1 MIVHKLIKRGVNH
14 PNYCEDFILHEDI
27 DENYSI
33 YGVFDGCSS
42 GIDSHFASA
51 LIAKGIRNEVKNID
65 FNNKSIDRIMELL
78 IFNTSISLQKF
89 KKQFNISY
97 NELLSTIVLF
107 LYHRKK
113 DKGKIIAI
121 GDGFLSINGKQI
133 DIDQK
138 NQPDY
143 IGYHIDKII
152 DKVSFSVW
160 YDIFV
165 KKYDVEELK
174 DVTISTDGVFSF
186 FKQGEVAK
194 DADKEIKPTDYLTK
208 NTDLLGNKAM
218 LGRKTNILKKVYALH
233 NYDDLG
239 IIRIAK

>member
-1 MIVHKLIKRGVNH
+1 MIVHKLIKRGFNH

-51 LIAKGIRNEVKNID
+51 LIAKVIRNEVKNID
-65 FNNKSIDRIMELL
+65 FNNKSLDEIMELL
-78 IFNTSISLQKF
+78 IFNISISLQKF
-89 KKQFNISY
+89 KKQFDISY

-113 DKGKIIAI
+113 DRGKIIAI

-143 IGYHIDKII
+143 IGYHIDKIT
-152 DKVSFSVW
+152 DKISFSIW

-165 KKYDVEELK
+165 KKYDVTELK
-174 DVTISTDGVFSF
+174 DVTISTDGIFSF
-186 FKQGEVAK
+186 IKHGDVNTNIE
-194 DADKEIKPTDYLTK
+194 EIKPTDYLTK

-218 LGRKTNILKKVYALH
+218 LGRKTNILKKLHALH

-239 IIRIAK
+239 IIRIVK